1 MAAMC
6 RSRLGILPSGLS
18 SVGDRDGPR
27 HGEAAWHAFGF
38 GRVEGV
44 EPWEAAENRLTVV
57 GVELGF
63 GESESGADAD

>member
-1 MAAMC
+1 M
-6 RSRLGILPSGLS
+6 GILPSGLS

-63 GESESGADAD
+63 E